1 MTCFSS
7 PHRELVHDSAGHSRI
22 SVLGLLAEDG
32 AVADIS
38 LDARNRFDHES
49 RRCLERRTG
58 AQPGPGGKVGM
69 DHCAESRDL
78 GSRITISGNDA
89 EKVVQPTFR
98 FRFAGVDPV

>member
-49 RRCLERRTG
+49 RRGLERRTG
-58 AQPGPGGKVGM
+58 AGPEREQANTDEPGTNGGRRPRRCDGPGRRGGQPQ
-69 DHCAESRDL
+69 A
-78 GSRITISGNDA
+78 GNT
-89 EKVVQPTFR
+89 EVER
-98 FRFAGVDPV
+98 